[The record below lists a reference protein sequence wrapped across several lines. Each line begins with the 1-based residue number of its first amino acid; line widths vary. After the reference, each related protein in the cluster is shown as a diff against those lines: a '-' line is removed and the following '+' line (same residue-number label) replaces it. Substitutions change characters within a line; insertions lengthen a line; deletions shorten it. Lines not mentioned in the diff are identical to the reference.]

1 MTAGPEDSSPSVFNC
16 PLKRRSVHATVLF
29 IHSLFL
35 PALLSASSS
44 RDFIAMEVLY
54 FGHFVTTAVI
64 TSGFVSDEKKDKN
77 KPAGEE

>member
-1 MTAGPEDSSPSVFNC
+1 
-16 PLKRRSVHATVLF
+16 
-29 IHSLFL
+29 
-35 PALLSASSS
+35 
-44 RDFIAMEVLY
+44 MEVLY